1 MSPSRESRTVHH
13 EPTTGVY
20 DSFMTDPA
28 RSAEFERRLGAHL
41 AAVRELAGF
50 SQEALA
56 VQLRRDQS
64 YVSRIESAVR
74 HPGLR
79 LIVSGYLYTSD
90 KEHTPPRNLRVVPQL
105 VAVNA
110 DNKET
115 TTCSEESTWI
125 CWNASQH

>member
-1 MSPSRESRTVHH
+1 
-13 EPTTGVY
+13 
-20 DSFMTDPA
+20 MTDPA

-74 HPGLR
+74 HPGLVYMLEIAEALNLQFADLATAAEEIWR
-79 LIVSGYLYTSD
+79 DTS
-90 KEHTPPRNLRVVPQL
+90 P
-105 VAVNA
+105 
-110 DNKET
+110 
-115 TTCSEESTWI
+115 
-125 CWNASQH
+125 